1 MKKAQLWRYGDWE
14 DIILFSINIV
24 PNIEME
30 RNDLEY
36 SIKQTNK
43 YVIIYLDKHEELDE
57 FETESLSSIRLKLD

>member
-1 MKKAQLWRYGDWE
+1 MKKAQIWKWGDWE
-14 DIILFSINIV
+14 DITLLSINIV

-43 YVIIYLDKHEELDE
+43 YIVIYLDKHGELDE
-57 FETESLSSIRLKLD
+57 YEAESLSSIRFKLE